1 MPLSDTP
8 TPQHKNTFFIG
19 RDVKGRVKK
28 AESQTFSE
36 FVESFLA
43 KPITL
48 PLTRGTY
55 FSLPKVERDAAKS
68 TSYFTATQFATSP
81 SPRQDVYATS
91 CSLIALDVDEAEPA
105 QSILSSLA
113 DVKAKMDG
121 LNFAI
126 YHTTSSTPELPR
138 IRIVVEADSIP
149 LEQHPRA
156 VWTIQYLLRL
166 PVIDRASER
175 ISQPMFLPTAFQDD
189 RANAHPHPLI
199 AFATNGRPFTVADI
213 DPDAPR
219 PRPHTT
225 KTRVHASNDSDELDA
240 LDHLRNPVDGITME
254 GVKELLSFID
264 PDCEYDQWTKVL
276 AAIKHQFPHPADAD
290 EAFNLFNAWSEQG
303 QKYTSYED
311 TYQKWQS
318 FEANPT
324 TRNPVTLR
332 TLIKMAKDAG
342 YQAAE
347 PAPCTSEA
355 EAPVTLAQK
364 QSTATSAPALI
375 SVTLDHLAQLNPQ
388 PSNADQAIV
397 LSELARALKTL
408 YKVTITPAA
417 LRRDLKAKQMANNA
431 QQYAVQRANAVAEN
445 DGEFPVPDWVAPFVY
460 LSNQAKFF
468 DTSLKLPYS
477 REAFDVTFASE
488 LTPTADQVDDPAQ
501 LSRPRTMPSAYAA
514 NEIRIPK
521 VFDLQYAPEYAD
533 QVIVEYEGVQY
544 ANSYRKDY
552 TPANPTTSE
561 AEGALFRK
569 HLEVL
574 IEDKEHQ
581 DFILDVAAHL
591 VQNPGVKP
599 NFAVVIQGPPGCGK
613 TQLTRMIGLP
623 LGASNRR
630 VVSPAELATP
640 YNSYA
645 VGKMLVVLEEVRVT
659 GKGKSDTMAKIIP
672 LITNPRFTR
681 NEKNEKGCDDANKG
695 FYIALSN
702 HKDCL
707 ALTPDDRRFFV
718 LESRLQTRESVLAV
732 FETGHYAEVEK
743 MLEADTGGLRHYLL
757 NHRIS
762 SSFNYSGH
770 APRTKYF
777 NNMLTSSSN
786 EHALN
791 FRDIIADDEAA
802 VPLVKHDLVAVSHLI
817 DALLK
822 CPGVG
827 TYTHFSAKF
836 IANLLSEEG
845 YEKLGRHQV
854 CGNQL
859 SLWVKC
865 GTAKAQDWKKVA
877 EQRIAAAQDSEI
889 RDHFN
894 EPSEFKEQSDFDTKP
909 SRTQTLQQEID
920 ELL

>member
-1 MPLSDTP
+1 MLSSDTSKP
-8 TPQHKNTFFIG
+8 PHQNTFFFG
-19 RDVKGRVKK
+19 KDVRGRVQR
-28 AESQTFSE
+28 AEARTFGE

-43 KPITL
+43 TPITL
-48 PLTRGTY
+48 PLTRSTY
-55 FSLPKVERDAAKS
+55 FSLPKGERNAAKS

-81 SPRQDVYATS
+81 SPRQDIYATS
-91 CSLIALDVDEAEPA
+91 CSLIALDVDEAESA
-105 QSILSSLA
+105 QSIIGNLDGIES
-113 DVKAKMDG
+113 KMGG

-126 YHTTSSTPELPR
+126 YHTTSSTPEHPR
-138 IRIVVEADSIP
+138 IRIVIEADSIP
-149 LEQHPRA
+149 LEQHARA
-156 VWTIQYLLRL
+156 VWTMQRRL
-166 PVIDRASER
+166 GLPSIDIASER
-175 ISQPMFLPTAFQDD
+175 VGQPMFLPTVFQDD
-189 RANAHPHPLI
+189 KAKSHPHPLI
-199 AFATNGRPFTVADI
+199 ASVINGHPFTVADV

-219 PRPHTT
+219 PPRTPNPSATYT
-225 KTRVHASNDSDELDA
+225 SAEPDDDASFAA
-240 LDHLRNPVDGITME
+240 LDHLRNPVE
-254 GVKELLSFID
+254 GASLETVEHLLTFVD

-276 AAIKHQFPHPADAD
+276 AAVKHQFPSPADAD
-290 EAFNLFNAWSEQG
+290 EAFNLFNTWSAQG
-303 QKYTSYED
+303 QKYSTVEE
-311 TYQKWQS
+311 TYQKWCS
-318 FEANPT
+318 FQASPT

-332 TLIKMAKDAG
+332 TLIKMAKEAG
-342 YQAAE
+342 YQAEE
-347 PAPCTSEA
+347 PTVAHQPTSAPKTI
-355 EAPVTLAQK
+355 PLAQK
-364 QSTATSAPALI
+364 QSSATSALDLI
-375 SVTLDHLAQLNPQ
+375 SITLDHLTQLNPQ

-397 LSELARALKTL
+397 LSELSRSLRTI
-408 YKVTITPAA
+408 YKVTVTPAA
-417 LRRDLKAKQMANNA
+417 LKRDLKTKQIASNA

-468 DTSLKLPYS
+468 DTALKLPYS

-521 VFDLQYAPEYAD
+521 VFDLQYAPEHAD
-533 QVIVEYEGVQY
+533 QIIVEHEGVQY

-552 TPANPTTSE
+552 APANPQTSA

-574 IEDKEHQ
+574 VEEKEHQ

-591 VQNPGVKP
+591 VQNPGVRP

-762 SSFNYSGH
+762 PTFKYSGH

-777 NNMLTSSSN
+777 NNMLSSSSN

-791 FRDIIADDEAA
+791 FRDIIADDDVA
-802 VPLVKHDLVAVSHLI
+802 VPLVKQDLVAVSHLI

-845 YEKLGRHQV
+845 YEKLGRHQI

-859 SLWVKC
+859 SLWVRC
-865 GTAKAQDWKKVA
+865 GTAKEQDWKKIA
-877 EQRIAAAQDSEI
+877 EQRITAALTVETL
-889 RDHFN
+889 DHF
-894 EPSEFKEQSDFDTKP
+894 PPTSGKP
-909 SRTQTLQQEID
+909 KTLQDEID
-920 ELL
+920 DLL